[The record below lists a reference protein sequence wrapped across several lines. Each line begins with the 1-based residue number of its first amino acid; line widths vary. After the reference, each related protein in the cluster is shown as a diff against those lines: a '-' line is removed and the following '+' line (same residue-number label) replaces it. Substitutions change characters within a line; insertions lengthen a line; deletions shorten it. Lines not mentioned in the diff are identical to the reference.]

1 MRFVEIIISVCI
13 LALVLAVTASLLT
26 GITGMAMETVE
37 LRSRI
42 YEERQ
47 VTIDRMESSF
57 SGTEQMGVLL

>member
-1 MRFVEIIISVCI
+1 MRFIEMIISVCI

-26 GITGMAMETVE
+26 GITGIAMETVE

>member
-1 MRFVEIIISVCI
+1 MRFIEMIISVCI